1 MMFPKDTVIHAGLNT
16 SFTSFDSLLGDLGAR
31 RHTGFVEVLH
41 PGYTGVLFMS
51 EGEVVNAWVE
61 QEDGRGT
68 GRVAA
73 RSVAERA
80 TEKNGS
86 INVYGSSPDMVL
98 LLHRL
103 TDSRPLFRDLTS
115 AFTSLDRL
123 VSKLRDDGLTG
134 YIEVEVGTGDKGF
147 IYLSGG
153 EPVQIV
159 YAAEGKTI
167 TGSLAMDGIM
177 RDVATSDG
185 TFSVYQ
191 EGGRDAAG
199 EAASPAM
206 VISAPQPAAPSAA
219 EGSREEVMAF
229 WQDVLTSVEE
239 TVDGLAKRGRF
250 VLAFKEVLVARAI
263 TYPFLDPFAAEF
275 EYAAGKI
282 QFDGPL
288 PDDFSKALGDC
299 LSDTISKLAFQLK
312 RTDLEARVRARLE
325 SLSGT
330 HAPVID
336 RFNLFAELQEFVA

>member
-1 MMFPKDTVIHAGLNT
+1 MMFPKDNVIHAGLNT

-61 QEDGRGT
+61 QADGRGT

-80 TEKNGS
+80 TEKNGA
-86 INVYGSSPDMVL
+86 INVFGSSPDMVL

-134 YIEVEVGTGDKGF
+134 YIEIEVGTGDKGF

-159 YAAEGKTI
+159 YGAEGKTL

-199 EAASPAM
+199 EAAAPSM
-206 VISAPQPAAPSAA
+206 LVSAAPPAPSAA
-219 EGSREEVMAF
+219 EGAREEVMAF
-229 WQDVLTSVEE
+229 WQDVLRAVEE
-239 TVDGLAKRGRF
+239 TVDKLAKPGRF
-250 VLAFKEVLVARAI
+250 LLAFKEVLVARAI
-263 TYPFLDPFAAEF
+263 AYPFLDPFAAEF
-275 EYAAGKI
+275 EYAAGKMA
-282 QFDGPL
+282 FDGPL

-299 LSDTISKLAFQLK
+299 VSDTISKLAFQLK

-330 HAPVID
+330 HEAVID